1 MQLIH
6 FPGLNC
12 YHDCIITLAGYAG
25 LPYLHALSRLWSE
38 WDLRYDLIGR
48 VFLTRRMPHT
58 LQSMGLTLDV
68 PCVTP
73 ETRTDRWAGIPTGA
87 FALVGMDAMQIPWT
101 PLYQLQHGP
110 HYFIVQKCA
119 GDSQCCFDATYQ
131 IQGQTRP
138 VSQLLSDA
146 YALIPVRIVK
156 KPLASF
162 APPTTLSSQAR
173 AVLEGHQRGL
183 HAFFAR
189 AEVWLQGDGDS
200 ALNPAKFVDAL
211 FSARLMYRHFLAES
225 CRALEQA
232 PLFASQD
239 YFSQWKT
246 VKNGFYKAA
255 LRRQDPAVFGEACRR
270 LSALLEAEQDLAA
283 HILETAPQK

>member
-12 YHDCIITLAGYAG
+12 YHDCIITLAGHVG
-25 LPYLHALSRLWSE
+25 LPYRQAFSRLWSE
-38 WDLRYDLIGR
+38 WDLRYDPICR
-48 VFLTRRMPHT
+48 VFLTRRLPLA
-58 LQSMGLTLDV
+58 LQAMGLTLDV
-68 PCVTP
+68 PCTTP
-73 ETRTDRWAGIPTGA
+73 EARAACWAGLPTGA
-87 FALVGMDAMQIPWT
+87 FALIGMDAMQIPWA

-119 GDSQCCFDATYQ
+119 EDSQCCFDATYQ
-131 IQGQTRP
+131 IQDQTRP

-156 KPLASF
+156 KPPASF
-162 APPTTLSSQAR
+162 APPATLSSQAR

-183 HAFFAR
+183 HAFFTR
-189 AEVWLQGDGDS
+189 AEIWLQGDGDS

-225 CRALEQA
+225 CRALA
-232 PLFASQD
+232 PLFASQE
-239 YFSQWKT
+239 YVSQWKT

-270 LSALLEAEQDLAA
+270 LSALLEAEQNLAA